1 MINAKDNNLKYN
13 CTYRRCRKGFLLF
26 LPFVFFIFS
35 HGYAQDNQEIAN
47 QLIQIADEIYINSNA
62 EIQARDA
69 YVQVLDFDPENVK
82 ANYMAGY
89 LYLQTINKEK
99 AVPYLAKVYEIDPE
113 YTFDLFYQ
121 LGRAY
126 QFALDFD
133 NAKQFFHIEQY
144 HGQFIV

>member
-1 MINAKDNNLKYN
+1 MINTKDNNLKDN
-13 CTYRRCRKGFLLF
+13 CTYRRYRKSFLFF
-26 LPFVFFIFS
+26 LPVVFFIVS

-69 YVQVLDFDPENVK
+69 YVQVLDFNPDNVK

-99 AVPYLAKVYEIDPE
+99 AVPYLSKVYEIDPE

-121 LGRAY
+121 LGFGTKIFTDAIDGRN
-126 QFALDFD
+126 QLRL
-133 NAKQFFHIEQY
+133 
-144 HGQFIV
+144 